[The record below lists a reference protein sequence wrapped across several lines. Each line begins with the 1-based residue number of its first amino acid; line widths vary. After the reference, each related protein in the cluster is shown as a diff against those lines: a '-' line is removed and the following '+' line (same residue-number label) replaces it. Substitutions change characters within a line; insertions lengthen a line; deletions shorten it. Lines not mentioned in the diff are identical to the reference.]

1 MPLPIYIFTGFL
13 DSGKTSLIKNTLLDE
28 QFNNGSRSLIL
39 RFEQGEDE
47 YEESFLKKVNA
58 FVEDF
63 DSLDDCSLETMRKLD
78 NQYWPD
84 QVMVEWNGTWDI
96 KTFLDA
102 PLPEDWIIVQIITT
116 IDAST
121 FENYINNMR
130 TFMFNII
137 STTDVIIFNR
147 IEKDM
152 KKNYLR
158 TNVKSINNACQ
169 IVYESIDGDIL
180 EYTEEDLP
188 FDLKSKEFKVDNN
201 DYGLWY
207 VDALE
212 NADKYVDKVVTIQGR
227 VLKEPESKDPIYI
240 FGRNAMVCCADDI
253 QLYGYMVR
261 SRDINALKD
270 HAWIELKA
278 TMKAV
283 FDPNFARNVPALIEE
298 SVTYMDAPDDELVYF
313 S

>member
-188 FDLKSKEFKVDNN
+188 FD
-201 DYGLWY
+201 
-207 VDALE
+207 
-212 NADKYVDKVVTIQGR
+212 
-227 VLKEPESKDPIYI
+227 
-240 FGRNAMVCCADDI
+240 
-253 QLYGYMVR
+253 
-261 SRDINALKD
+261 
-270 HAWIELKA
+270 
-278 TMKAV
+278 
-283 FDPNFARNVPALIEE
+283 
-298 SVTYMDAPDDELVYF
+298 
-313 S
+313 